1 MKRILLFL
9 ATNLAILLVVS
20 VVFNIVIAATGIDAR
35 GSVGLLI
42 FVLYLAL
49 VVRLFR
55 FGYLAGW
62 PFGQPERG

>member
-42 FVLYLAL
+42 FWLWWCVCLAL
-49 VVRLFR
+49 DISLDGHSVNQS
-55 FGYLAGW
+55 AGN
-62 PFGQPERG
+62 